1 MIEYTENRSQETRG
15 GDFLN
20 ILFYLTPKANCE
32 LLYDDESVREALERM
47 ELSGFMALPIVNQAD
62 GRYRGTLT
70 EGDLLWGMKN
80 VCGMDLKEAELHNIM
95 EITHSRDNRPVTVTT
110 DVRDLLQMVLVQNF
124 VPVVDDRGTFIGIV
138 TRRTVLREYL
148 KTLGIEA

>member
-1 MIEYTENRSQETRG
+1 
-15 GDFLN
+15 
-20 ILFYLTPKANCE
+20 
-32 LLYDDESVREALERM
+32 
-47 ELSGFMALPIVNQAD
+47 
-62 GRYRGTLT
+62 
-70 EGDLLWGMKN
+70 MKN

>member
-1 MIEYTENRSQETRG
+1 M
-15 GDFLN
+15 N

-70 EGDLLWGMKN
+70 EGDLLWGIKN
-80 VCGMDLKEAELHNIM
+80 VCNMDLKEAELHNIM
-95 EITHSRDNRPVTVTT
+95 EITHSRDNLPVTIST
-110 DVRDLLQMVLVQNF
+110 DMSELLQKVLVQNF
-124 VPVVDDRGTFIGIV
+124 VPVVDERGTFIGIV
-138 TRRTVLREYL
+138 TRRSILREYI
-148 KTLGIEA
+148 KTLGVEV